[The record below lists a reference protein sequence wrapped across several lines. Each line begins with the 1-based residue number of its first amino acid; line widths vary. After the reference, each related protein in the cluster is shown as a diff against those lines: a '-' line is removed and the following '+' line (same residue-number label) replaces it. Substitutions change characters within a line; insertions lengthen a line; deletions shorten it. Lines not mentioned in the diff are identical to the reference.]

1 MAERKQCEFQLIRY
15 VPDAVKNEF
24 VNIGVVLRASEG
36 SGQSAVRFTRDWS
49 RVRCIDPDADTGM
62 LEALEVE
69 VERRLQTQ
77 PEDGS
82 DAKPVLAALEDSL
95 SNALQITETKAF
107 LAESFVAGLEQLLS
121 LYVDP
126 VKRERSSKRSGRAA
140 IHAAM
145 RTQFERAG
153 VWTLMR
159 KQIAASG
166 YTKAGDPLRI
176 DCGYRPNG
184 LVRMFQA
191 VSLEGDSEAAKVL
204 AFSAEG
210 IQQGVARVEKAILEL
225 TAIVEPIR
233 KSEEDEPGEDRI
245 AQYRFAVETM
255 EEHAI
260 RVLTTSDLP
269 RAAETKSKAPS
280 GKNSSAGAFQP
291 RLFLILTLSC
301 QAIWSRCCWECTLK
315 SVPLGRY

>member
-24 VNIGVVLRASEG
+24 VNIGVVPRANGQSQ
-36 SGQSAVRFTRDWS
+36 QSAVRFTKDWS
-49 RVRCIDPDADTGM
+49 RVRCIDPDADTAM
-62 LEALEVE
+62 LEALEME
-69 VERRLQTQ
+69 VAQRLQTPQ
-77 PEDGS
+77 AEGR
-82 DAKPVLAALEDSL
+82 PVLAVLEDSL
-95 SNALQITETKAF
+95 SNALQITESKAF
-107 LAESFVAGLEQLLS
+107 LADSFIAGLEQLLS

-126 VKRERSSKRSGRAA
+126 AKRERTSRRGGRAA

-159 KQIAASG
+159 KQIAASA
-166 YTKAGDPLRI
+166 YTKPGDPLRI

-210 IQQGVARVEKAILEL
+210 IKRGVARVEKASLEL

-260 RVLTTSDLP
+260 RVLTISDLP
-269 RAAETKSKAPS
+269 RVAETARRELVS
-280 GKNSSAGAFQP
+280 
-291 RLFLILTLSC
+291 
-301 QAIWSRCCWECTLK
+301 
-315 SVPLGRY
+315 